1 MCLGPNVD
9 FMLEA
14 NNLFTLAI
22 QIEYERNEW
31 ADVDPRVALAINAIA
46 FELCEHLI
54 QCNAKLEA
62 PIVEAEARLLK
73 FQTDAFNDYQRILST
88 EWEKDD
94 SDEAARPAVW
104 TFAELQRAYGSQLAQ
119 YMYLGQR
126 GYMYDSGSES
136 PDFELTGSQTA
147 AERTEANRIRA
158 EQEGDVLDLATDDEA
173 SAPPKPDSDDDE
185 CAVVSTLGG

>member
-31 ADVDPRVALAINAIA
+31 ADVDPRMALAINAIA

-54 QCNAKLEA
+54 QCNAELEA
-62 PIVEAEARLLK
+62 PIVEAEVRLLK
-73 FQTDAFNDYQRILST
+73 LQTDAFNDYQRILST
-88 EWEKDD
+88 EWEKD
-94 SDEAARPAVW
+94 EAARSADW
-104 TFAELQRAYGSQLAQ
+104 FSDSASESGS
-119 YMYLGQR
+119 
-126 GYMYDSGSES
+126 DSGSES
-136 PDFELTGSQTA
+136 QGFELTGSQTA

-158 EQEGDVLDLATDDEA
+158 EQEGDVLDLAIDDEA